1 LLLAPQ
7 GDFMIPLFENIVIG
21 KEITLDID
29 LFVDD
34 WINLEKDNFINKLK
48 DFEQRFETN
57 TVSHYRESSH
67 KNVHIKIEFNRD
79 LCMLDVILLRAWFDD
94 DRTLLI
100 IDMKRYFKS
109 MDAVNRFMRRFD
121 CKGKINDSGEY
132 EINHAGPWRLLR

>member
-1 LLLAPQ
+1 
-7 GDFMIPLFENIVIG
+7 MIPLFENIVIG

-29 LFVDD
+29 LFVED
-34 WINLEKDNFINKLK
+34 WINLEEENFLNKLG
-48 DFEQRFETN
+48 DFENRFEIRT
-57 TVSHYRESSH
+57 TVYYRESSH
-67 KNVHIKIEFNRD
+67 KNVHIKIEFPND
-79 LCMLDVILLRAWFDD
+79 LSMLDVLLLRAWFDD

-132 EINHAGPWRLLR
+132 EINHAGPWMVLR